1 MEEGNLYDDEP
12 GPSETLARPSSDR
25 EAPETESENSPTAV
39 ISKDAFGGH
48 ECKPGDTYTIEVVR
62 VNEADLEVKVV
73 GYDGEEES
81 EEEAPAEA
89 PPSEMG
95 ALME

>member
-1 MEEGNLYDDEP
+1 MEEANLYDDAP
-12 GPSETLARPSSDR
+12 GPSETVASPESQEERP
-25 EAPETESENSPTAV
+25 ATETEDSPTAV

-48 ECKPGDTYTIEVVR
+48 ECKPGDQYTIEVVR

-73 GYDGEEES
+73 GYGDEES
-81 EEEAPAEA
+81 EEMPAEE

-95 ALME
+95 AMME